1 MPLFVRGGSI
11 VPFGGDIQSTAEE
24 SKSLLTLYVY
34 AGRDGSFSLYEDEG
48 TNYNYERGGFAA
60 TYS

>member
-1 MPLFVRGGSI
+1 MPLFVARRLDSAFRRRHT
-11 VPFGGDIQSTAEE
+11 VDSRRVVEP
-24 SKSLLTLYVY
+24 LTLYVY

-48 TNYNYERGGFAA
+48 TNYNYEKAFAA